1 MRSRFI
7 LAWLLLFLAC
17 SPQPVRQVYLTDGE
31 QAISIQVEN
40 TLPRSWLERAGLRLA
55 SGDRLLL
62 HGLPISP
69 DQPIDIQG
77 NVHLQIR
84 RAHTITL
91 ESGEGTYTFRSAAAT
106 LGEALREQGYHLYV
120 ADRCF
125 PPLSTSLEG
134 DLQVSCRFSRPITIE
149 VGDRILEWRTAA
161 VTVGEALAEAGLP
174 LLGLDF
180 SEPPA
185 DAALPADGRIRLHRV
200 WESVQINQKSIP
212 FKTEFVA
219 SADLELDQQQML
231 RPGEEGISMER
242 VRIRYQDGQEISR
255 QIEAEAIIRPPKNRV
270 IGYGTKVVVRTAVI
284 DGVRIEY
291 WRAVRMYATSY
302 SPCRSV
308 PGRCYPN
315 TASGKPVQRGVVAV
329 ILPWYQIMR
338 GQPLYIPGY
347 GRATIEDVG
356 GGIPGRLWIDLGF
369 SDAEY
374 EPWHQWVTVYFLTPV
389 PANILYLLE

>member
-1 MRSRFI
+1 MRRLLITF
-7 LAWLLLFLAC
+7 LLLFLAC
-17 SPQPVRQVYLTDGE
+17 SPRQVPRAYLLDGE
-31 QAISIQVEN
+31 QVIAIQAEASP
-40 TLPRSWLERAGLRLA
+40 PRAWLEKAGLPLND
-55 SGDRLLL
+55 GDRLLL

-69 DQPIDIQG
+69 DQSISVAG
-77 NVHLQIR
+77 EVHLQIR

-91 ESGEGTYTFRSAAAT
+91 RTESGQSTFRSAAET
-106 LGEALREQGYHLYV
+106 IGEALREQGYALYA
-120 ADRCF
+120 ADRCL
-125 PPLSTSLEG
+125 PSLSTPLER
-134 DLQVSCRFSRPITIE
+134 DLQVTCRFSRPITIE
-149 VGDRILEWRTAA
+149 IGNRVLTRRTAA
-161 VTVGEALAEAGLP
+161 ATVGEALAEAGMP

-185 DAALPADGRIRLHRV
+185 EAMLPADGHIRLHRV
-200 WESVQINQKSIP
+200 WETVQINQKSIP
-212 FKTEFVA
+212 FTTEFVA

-231 RPGEEGISMER
+231 RPGEEGVSMGR
-242 VRIRYQDGQEISR
+242 VRIRYQDGEEVSR
-255 QIEAEAIIRPPKNRV
+255 RVEAETIIRAPQNRL
-270 IGYGTKVVVRTAVI
+270 IGYGTKVVIRTAVV
-284 DGVRIEY
+284 DGVTIEY

-302 SPCRSV
+302 SPCRSA
-308 PGRCYPN
+308 PDRCYPY

-369 SDAEY
+369 SDADY

-389 PANILYLLE
+389 PANILYILE